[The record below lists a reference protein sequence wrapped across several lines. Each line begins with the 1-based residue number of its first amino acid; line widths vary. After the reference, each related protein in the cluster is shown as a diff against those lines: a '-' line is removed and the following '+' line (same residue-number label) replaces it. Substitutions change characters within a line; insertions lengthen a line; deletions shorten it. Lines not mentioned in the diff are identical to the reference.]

1 MMNLDAK
8 LHLGVN
14 EIVVTIKCGLLDH
27 IRMQAMITNT
37 DRPQDLLQKATLAE
51 SFYLRSPQQPA
62 QPHAYFSRDNSQNT
76 QQSYNFNDL

>member
-27 IRMQAMITNT
+27 IRMQAMITIRT
-37 DRPQDLLQKATLAE
+37 DRKT
-51 SFYLRSPQQPA
+51 YCKRR
-62 QPHAYFSRDNSQNT
+62 H
-76 QQSYNFNDL
+76 